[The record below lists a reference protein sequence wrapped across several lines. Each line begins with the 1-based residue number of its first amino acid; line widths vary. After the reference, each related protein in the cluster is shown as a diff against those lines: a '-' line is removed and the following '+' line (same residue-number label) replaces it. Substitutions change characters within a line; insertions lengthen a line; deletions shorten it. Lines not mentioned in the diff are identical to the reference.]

1 MVDVIELG
9 PQGDKR
15 KPMRLDEAIRVVRAA
30 LKNGKAVF
38 QKTKDGK
45 GDVVRAEKDV
55 DKKTKEVTVAPP
67 VAGG

>member
-1 MVDVIELG
+1 
-9 PQGDKR
+9 
-15 KPMRLDEAIRVVRAA
+15 MRLGEAIRVVRAA

-38 QKTKDGK
+38 QKTSDGK
-45 GDVVRAEKDV
+45 GEVIRTEKQV